1 MLDYIALNDRLFDFK
16 IRFGGRGM
24 LERHDEDAD
33 CPARLVNRTFHGVVM
48 PGYIKNLGFGGRFD
62 VFAGEGVICP
72 SLCGGTAHQRRGDY
86 C

>member
-1 MLDYIALNDRLFDFK
+1 
-16 IRFGGRGM
+16 
-24 LERHDEDAD
+24 
-33 CPARLVNRTFHGVVM
+33 M